1 MCVSAAV
8 SDQSVAVPLL
18 LAFEV
23 AEMGNQA
30 SVNQEQI
37 ATAVGSAVA
46 AALTAAQPHL
56 HQPQQQQQ
64 QQHPQQYQQPPQA
77 PQAQPFPPPPPP
89 VVLAPQGPVP
99 APAGPPPGDF
109 QEPPVQYLRTCR
121 FCGEQAYWREGICLS
136 EQCRAAWLHLIV
148 FCFRFVCSSITGG
161 RASSP

>member
-1 MCVSAAV
+1 MCVRSCFG
-8 SDQSVAVPLL
+8 SKSVPLL

-64 QQHPQQYQQPPQA
+64 QQYQQQYQQPPQA
-77 PQAQPFPPPPPP
+77 LHPQPFPPPPPP
-89 VVLAPQGPVP
+89 VNPLPGGVAPPGPAP

-109 QEPPVQYLRTCR
+109 SEQPVQYLRQCR

-148 FCFRFVCSSITGG
+148 LCFRLV
-161 RASSP
+161 

>member
-64 QQHPQQYQQPPQA
+64 QQHPQQYQ
-77 PQAQPFPPPPPP
+77 
-89 VVLAPQGPVP
+89 
-99 APAGPPPGDF
+99 
-109 QEPPVQYLRTCR
+109 R

>member
-1 MCVSAAV
+1 MCVRSCFG
-8 SDQSVAVPLL
+8 SKSVPLL

-30 SVNQEQI
+30 S
-37 ATAVGSAVA
+37 VGSAVA

-64 QQHPQQYQQPPQA
+64 QQYQQQYQQPPQA
-77 PQAQPFPPPPPP
+77 PHPQPFPPPPPP
-89 VVLAPQGPVP
+89 VVNPLSGGLAPPGPEP

-109 QEPPVQYLRTCR
+109 SEQPVQYLRQCR

-148 FCFRFVCSSITGG
+148 LCFRLV
-161 RASSP
+161 